1 MTQRPGYHTVTP
13 YLVCRDAS
21 GAITWYAK
29 HLGAQELYRLE
40 MADGSI
46 AHAEFQI
53 GDSRFMISDEIV
65 AMGILSPQ
73 SLGGAPVS
81 LNLYVPDCDA
91 TFDAMTKDGA
101 EPLFE
106 VKDQFHGD
114 RSGKLRDPFGH
125 IWHISTNREPCDDA
139 EIVKRFNAMVSG
151 G

>member
-1 MTQRPGYHTVTP
+1 MTQRLGYHTVTP
-13 YLVCRDAS
+13 YLVCQGAS
-21 GAITWYAK
+21 AAITWYIR
-29 HLGAQELYRLE
+29 HLGARELYRLE
-40 MADGSI
+40 MPDGSI

-73 SLGGAPVS
+73 ALGGSPMS
-81 LNLYVPDCDA
+81 LNLYVSDCDA
-91 TFDAMTKDGA
+91 TFAAMINDGA

-125 IWHISTNREPCDDA
+125 IWHISTNRESYDDA

>member
-21 GAITWYAK
+21 GAISWYTR

-46 AHAEFQI
+46 VHAEFQI

-65 AMGILSPQ
+65 PMGILSPQ
-73 SLGGAPVS
+73 SLEGSPVS

-91 TFDAMTKDGA
+91 TFEAMTRDGA

-125 IWHISTNREPCDDA
+125 IWHISTNRESYDDT